1 MCHTLYSTLHTL
13 GDRQEVRELVEGEDQ
28 GVVVLEEDESV
39 AGLAVLEEVTAADLA
54 SKGGR
59 RADGQPTGG

>member
-1 MCHTLYSTLHTL
+1 MPHSILHTL